1 MIQRREVHK
10 PANMKCDEV
19 RWCSDSCD
27 GNACDVAGYEESAV
41 TSCGGAADNSRPSV
55 GSSSRKQQQQ
65 SHQRNIWISS
75 SSFSSSSDRSV
86 SDGHCSRILCALQS
100 MMAPVISDSV
110 CKSIF
115 CKFVLL
121 WLVFC
126 VMSVRLVN
134 GDERMD
140 KPNESGHYTST
151 WAVHVPEG
159 PEVANQIA
167 AEHGFINLGKV
178 SD

>member
-1 MIQRREVHK
+1 MQI
-10 PANMKCDEV
+10 PANIKCDAV

-27 GNACDVAGYEESAV
+27 GRACDVVGYGESAI
-41 TSCGGAADNSRPSV
+41 TSYDGGADNSRPSV
-55 GSSSRKQQQQ
+55 GCSSRKQQQQ
-65 SHQRNIWISS
+65 SHQHNIWISS
-75 SSFSSSSDRSV
+75 RSISSSSDRSV
-86 SDGHCSRILCALQS
+86 SDGHSSRIMCALRS
-100 MMAPVISDSV
+100 MVAPVISDSV
-110 CKSIF
+110 CKLIF

-140 KPNESGHYTST
+140 KPIESGHYTST

>member
-1 MIQRREVHK
+1 MQK
-10 PANMKCDEV
+10 LANIKCDAV
-19 RWCSDSCD
+19 RWCSDNCD
-27 GNACDVAGYEESAV
+27 GIACDVVGYEESAV
-41 TSCGGAADNSRPSV
+41 TSCGDGAADNSRPSI
-55 GSSSRKQQQQ
+55 GSSRRQQQQQQQ
-65 SHQRNIWISS
+65 SHQHNIWISS
-75 SSFSSSSDRSV
+75 KIISSSSDRLV
-86 SDGHCSRILCALQS
+86 SDGHSSRIMCTLRS
-100 MMAPVISDSV
+100 MMASVISDSV

-140 KPNESGHYTST
+140 KPSESGHYTST

-159 PEVANQIA
+159 AEVANQIA